1 MDFPLAVGL
10 VLRSCAV
17 NYLNQTWLEAM
28 DYLMNGVLGD
38 GPWCPW
44 LLDAEVNLRARVSRY
59 VFSFVFC
66 VYSLRAR
73 RVAPLNVGMNVL
85 RCHTKQQVRVNRDVM
100 WRGGNGPRDTQ
111 MIIPLPQLRN
121 RRVKNPVSPLRV
133 CI

>member
-1 MDFPLAVGL
+1 MTKTCTIHEFPPPPPRNWHFVLVQDSRRGVDFPLAVGL

-44 LLDAEVNLRARVSRY
+44 LLDAEVNLRARVSRD

-66 VYSLRAR
+66 VYSLQAR
-73 RVAPLNVGMNVL
+73 RMAPLM
-85 RCHTKQQVRVNRDVM
+85 
-100 WRGGNGPRDTQ
+100 
-111 MIIPLPQLRN
+111 
-121 RRVKNPVSPLRV
+121 
-133 CI
+133 